1 MLALLPLA
9 EVARVV
15 RLEMM
20 RSARASSSWRAR
32 AKGLRRARL
41 LTRHVLGLT
50 IVLTSCVLAVNAL
63 SDIALATI
71 DPRIREA

>member
-9 EVARVV
+9 QVARVV
-15 RLEMM
+15 RFEMIEVGS
-20 RSARASSSWRAR
+20 REFVLAAR